1 MQTKVIAAY
10 FRELRKGYRFTQQS
24 LADAAGVS
32 KRTVERLEGGDRPVS
47 IESLE
52 RIMAIVGASPDEV
65 NYLATNPSATPSE
78 ASELAQL
85 LLQRNPRWS
94 AKVGQLHIPDPHL
107 LGIQTY
113 VQLVRKG
120 RQITRKDL
128 ADLLGI
134 GIATLANWED
144 GRSDTLPFPI
154 VVRAI
159 KHINGSFEDLEH
171 IGEAV
176 DGHVALGRRLAEA
189 RVAIQ
194 TQHSDQVSKHGA
206 YAALTQEGT
215 MMERIAAIESVIQ
228 FILSLLKRV
237 LPDEA
242 PDIERI
248 ATQWFQ
254 RATAADE
261 VETGM
266 AHNGR

>member
-1 MQTKVIAAY
+1 
-10 FRELRKGYRFTQQS
+10 
-24 LADAAGVS
+24 
-32 KRTVERLEGGDRPVS
+32 
-47 IESLE
+47 
-52 RIMAIVGASPDEV
+52 V

-94 AKVGQLHIPDPHL
+94 AKAGQLRLPDPHL
-107 LGIQTY
+107 LGVQTY

-134 GIATLANWED
+134 GIAALANWED
-144 GRSDTLPFPI
+144 GRSDALPFPV

-159 KHINGSFEDLEH
+159 KHINGSFEDLEQ
-171 IGEAV
+171 IGAAAE
-176 DGHVALGRRLAEA
+176 GHVALARRSAEA

-194 TQHSDQVSKHGA
+194 AQRSDQASKQGG
-206 YAALTQEGT
+206 YAALSHEGT
-215 MMERIAAIESVIQ
+215 VMQRIAAIESVVQ
-228 FILSLLKRV
+228 FIMSLLKRV
-237 LPDEA
+237 LPAEA

-254 RATAADE
+254 SATAADE
-261 VETGM
+261 AETGM
-266 AHNGR
+266 LQNGR